1 MRDLALARLYAL
13 LARGPVLFNLC
24 PHRVVDLVKS
34 LSPIYA
40 CRVRGFP
47 QATWAGGFLS
57 FLDTNLATS
66 EPQWVSQLAL

>member
-1 MRDLALARLYAL
+1 
-13 LARGPVLFNLC
+13 
-24 PHRVVDLVKS
+24 
-34 LSPIYA
+34 
-40 CRVRGFP
+40 VRGFP